1 MATSSGNF
9 PRRASLIDELTRSEH
24 YFIED
29 TDKCLFIGEYTSGG
43 GPKYSQTN
51 QLIINLKKPMNR
63 RGLYEWR
70 YKESAI
76 STATVAIRNVF
87 REEYLGRW
95 TFVPVPPSKARSHPD
110 YDDRMTQVLRSIR
123 HHPPIDLREL
133 IVQVESTKAAHETE
147 DRPRP
152 EQIEAGYIVDE
163 HLTEPRPNG
172 LMVVDDVLT
181 TGAHFKAAQ
190 AVLSRRFPK
199 VPIVGLFIARR
210 AVTIDDE

>member
-1 MATSSGNF
+1 M
-9 PRRASLIDELTRSEH
+9 
-24 YFIED
+24 
-29 TDKCLFIGEYTSGG
+29 FIGEYTSGG

-76 STATVAIRNVF
+76 STAAVAIRNVF